1 MTDLAQID
9 ASPRVDT
16 IRVYR
21 DSLGEWRWT
30 RRAPAGRTL
39 AESPAGWADEHAC
52 RAAARIAN
60 PDTNYRIETARD

>member
-1 MTDLAQID
+1 MDTAT
-9 ASPRVDT
+9 RVDT

-30 RRAPAGRTL
+30 RRAPAGTTI
-39 AESPAGWADEHAC
+39 AESPAGWADEHTC

>member
-1 MTDLAQID
+1 MAATA
-9 ASPRVDT
+9 AVDT
-16 IRVYR
+16 VRVYR

-39 AESPAGWADEHAC
+39 AESHAGWADEHTC

-60 PDTNYRIETARD
+60 PDTNHRIETARD